1 MAVGVHGVLGM
12 IVQSRVLAQPIV
24 EPAHVLTLRHPM
36 VDMTAMAHMK
46 AHQLRRNLNHAM

>member
-12 IVQSRVLAQPIV
+12 IVQSRVLAQPTV

-46 AHQLRRNLNHAM
+46 AHQLRRNLKHAM